1 MSALLPA
8 GPGLVGHLFP
18 RLPGQSE
25 HSERLRLRHLA
36 ALMEPALRRLADA
49 APATAEMPG

>member
-25 HSERLRLRHLA
+25 HSERLRHLA